1 MLICN
6 KCGAT
11 IENDELK
18 MTTQCHG
25 HSSLGQAYNERIPE
39 SCRCGGEFIEAT
51 KCAVCGEWFDNS
63 ELEGV
68 CEDCLE
74 EHYTVGTAL
83 AIGDADRTDV
93 EINSFIARVL
103 NPDRINHI
111 LEKWVEENFVDGCRD
126 VRDFL
131 NDNKDYFSEWVE
143 NEASK

>member
-1 MLICN
+1 M
-6 KCGAT
+6 
-11 IENDELK
+11 
-18 MTTQCHG
+18 
-25 HSSLGQAYNERIPE
+25 
-39 SCRCGGEFIEAT
+39 T
-51 KCAVCGEWFDNS
+51 KCEFCGKPLDDENTHYMN
-63 ELEGV
+63 ETTM

-111 LEKWVEENFVDGCRD
+111 LEKWVEENFVDGCTD
-126 VRDFL
+126 IRDFL
-131 NDNKDYFSEWVE
+131 NYNKDYFSEWVA

>member
-1 MLICN
+1 MLICY

-25 HSSLGQAYNERIPE
+25 YTSLGQPLNERVADT
-39 SCRCGGEFIEAT
+39 SCSCGGEFVEAT

-74 EHYTVGTAL
+74 EHYTVGMAL
-83 AIGDADRTDV
+83 KIGDDNRINV
-93 EINSFIARVL
+93 EVNSFIASVL
-103 NPDRINHI
+103 NADRINHI

-131 NDNKDYFSEWVE
+131 NADKSCFSEWVE
-143 NEASK
+143 NEA